1 MKSACVLM
9 GSCDVEGVV
18 AGSGGIPRLCAA
30 GPWLRNANAP
40 ASVPRVPSCL
50 LGGECSVFVVCVGG
64 PCEAADDGERRE
76 RRRVRRA
83 SLRVFSARSAA
94 WSFCVSCSLRRRSC
108 SDSGDGTEVSDE
120 GIVRFWIMS

>member
-40 ASVPRVPSCL
+40 ASVPRLPSCL
-50 LGGECSVFVVCVGG
+50 LGDECSVFVVCVGG

-120 GIVRFWIMS
+120 GIVRFWIMG